1 MENEAIET
9 SVTDTAIT
17 ITPEQLH
24 RHWQEH
30 RGLSRR
36 MIEAFPE
43 KEFYSFSIG
52 GMRTYAELTM
62 EMADLAGAGVKGI
75 ATGDWSGYGGSA
87 DSGHSAAPKTKQEV
101 LDLWDSITETI
112 DAYWPQIPAKR
123 FQERDNAFGMYEG
136 PIHGTLL
143 YLIDNEIHHRGQG
156 YVYLRALGIEP
167 PAFWDRN
174 MG

>member
-1 MENEAIET
+1 MEN
-9 SVTDTAIT
+9 TATENEVLSRTVT
-17 ITPEQLH
+17 ITPEQL
-24 RHWQEH
+24 RSHWQEH
-30 RGLSRR
+30 RSLSRR

-43 KEFYSFSIG
+43 NEIYTFSIG
-52 GMRTYAELTM
+52 GMRNYADLTM
-62 EMADLAGAGVKGI
+62 EMIDLAGAGVKGI
-75 ATGDWSGYGGSA
+75 ATGDWSGYG
-87 DSGHSAAPKTKQEV
+87 DSGQQGHSAAPTTKQE
-101 LDLWDSITETI
+101 LLALWDSVTEKIET
-112 DAYWPQIPAKR
+112 YWPQIAPER

-156 YVYLRALGIEP
+156 YVYLRALGVEP